1 MTIKDLINK
10 QFEIAGYNLTYDDVL
25 GQEDWLQRYPISAEK
40 RVEFMSW
47 MSSCKKKVVGVSNL
61 NIQVNNSRFI
71 SMFDLQYGLRL
82 MTPSEEKEHKVKQI
96 LRNHVAFKKKASDN
110 KGRNQGKKATGKPK
124 VSENSKTT

>member
-25 GQEDWLQRYPISAEK
+25 GQDDWLQRYPISAEK

-47 MSSCKKKVVGVSNL
+47 MSSCKQVVKDSWM
-61 NIQVNNSRFI
+61 QVNNERYI
-71 SMFDLQYGLRL
+71 AMFDLQYGLRL

-96 LRNHVAFKKKASDN
+96 LQKWQD
-110 KGRNQGKKATGKPK
+110 
-124 VSENSKTT
+124 SKQEIR